1 MARKIVTIAPPTP
14 NGDLHLGH
22 ISGPYM
28 AADVYARVR
37 RLRGDDVV
45 LLCYADDYQSYLARK
60 ARELNVER
68 FALGRENGTKIAE
81 TLRMIDIELDWFHQ
95 AGHNDYFRRAVTQ
108 FYTAARD
115 SGNVVSKAS
124 RIPYFPAF
132 DMYGYEAF
140 GRGDCNHCGASSDA
154 SQCEDCAHAP
164 DVTKMENIRCTL
176 GPSEVEW
183 RTVEREYLR
192 LDAFRGFLRSLYE
205 TKALRPHL
213 RAYLEEVLA
222 LPDLD
227 WAVTRPHEYGIEL
240 DEPGQ
245 PNVHTW
251 FSGIAGYFAT
261 FCEWADR
268 QGKPEL
274 IDAWLKDRDT
284 GLVHFLGFDCSFSHA
299 IAYPVLLS
307 LVDGFQRDVQIY
319 TNRFLKLEGEDFSTS
334 RGHAIWVRDIL
345 KTHPAD
351 AVRTYLALNSP
362 EEAVCN
368 FSMAEF
374 SAWYETAFNGKL
386 NRLRDTLF
394 NANQKQ
400 AFIAIAACDRAAF
413 NTLLRDWR
421 HAGSEGAFSMRR
433 LARVC
438 ASVLDLA
445 ADAAVHRA
453 ADARMLLAAYAVL
466 SSPIHPAWSS
476 ALMQR
481 IGLEQSVAAEW
492 LDAALAAA
500 SSEPLVLEAA

>member
-28 AADVYARVR
+28 AADVYARAR

-60 ARELNVER
+60 ARELDVER

-81 TLRMIDIELDWFHQ
+81 TLGMIDIELDWFHQ

-115 SGNVVSKAS
+115 SGNLYRKTD

-132 DMYGYEAF
+132 GMYGYEAF

-164 DVTKMENIRCTL
+164 DVTKMDNIRCTL
-176 GPSEVEW
+176 GSSDVEW
-183 RTVEREYLR
+183 RTVERDTLR
-192 LDAFRGFLRSLYE
+192 LNAFRGFLRALYE

-213 RAYLEEVLA
+213 RDYLEEVLA

-227 WAVTRPHEYGIEL
+227 WGITRPHEYGIEL
-240 DEPGQ
+240 DEPGR

-251 FSGIAGYFAT
+251 FCGIAGYFAT
-261 FCEWADR
+261 FCEWAEK

-274 IDAWLKDRDT
+274 IETWLKDRET

-299 IAYPVLLS
+299 VAYPVLLS

-362 EEAVCN
+362 EDAVCN

-374 SAWYETAFNGKL
+374 SAWYEKDFIGKQ
-386 NRLRDTLF
+386 NRLRDALF
-394 NANQKQ
+394 DTSEKQ
-400 AFIAIAACDRAAF
+400 RFIAIAPRDREALNA
-413 NTLLRDWR
+413 LLRDWR
-421 HAGSEGAFSMRR
+421 KASSEGAFSMRK
-433 LARVC
+433 LAHVC
-438 ASVLDLA
+438 AAVLDLA
-445 ADAAVHRA
+445 ADAAPRRA
-453 ADARMLLAAYAVL
+453 VDARMLLAAYAVL
-466 SSPIHPAWSS
+466 ASPIHPAWS
-476 ALMQR
+476 AEVMQR
-481 IGLEQSVAAEW
+481 IGLEQSVAIEW
-492 LDAALAAA
+492 LNAALADA
-500 SSEPLVLEAA
+500 STQPLALEAA